1 MQNTRQFLDDNFLLS
16 NPIAVRLYHDFA
28 AKMPIIDYHN
38 HLDPRLIA
46 EDHSFENITQA
57 WLGGDHYKWRAMRT
71 LGINESYITGNKS
84 DKAKFEKWAY
94 TVPYTMRNPLYHWT
108 HLELQ
113 RYFGIKD
120 LLNADNAGSIYEQT
134 SEKMQSPEYSVQGL
148 LEMQQVKILCTT
160 DDPLDDLSYH
170 VHHQKSKHPL
180 QLRPSFRP
188 DKFIYIEHDTFL
200 PYLKKLEEKSNIA
213 IESYADLI
221 NALKQRA
228 DFFASAGC
236 LVSDHGLEYTP
247 QVSYTDEEVEAVFQ
261 AKMEGKPLSPEATE
275 QFKSAIIYDLGLMY
289 HELGWIQQFHLG
301 ALRNNNSRALK
312 TLGPDT
318 GGDSI
323 GDWPQAYTLSK
334 LLNRLDSDGR
344 LAKTVI
350 YNVNPAFNEVFAT
363 MIGNFNDGSI
373 KGKIQFGSGW
383 WFMDQKDGMEKQI
396 NALSN
401 MGLLSCFIGM
411 LTDSRSFL
419 SFPRHEYFRRILCNI
434 FGTEVESGLLPHDM
448 NWIGTIIQ
456 DICYNNITEYLNA
469 PANV

>member
-1 MQNTRQFLDDNFLLS
+1 MQNNRQFLDDNFLLS

-38 HLDPRLIA
+38 HLDPKLIA
-46 EDHSFENITQA
+46 NDHSFENITQA

-71 LGINESYITGNKS
+71 LGVDESYITGNKS

-94 TVPYTMRNPLYHWT
+94 TVPYTLRNPLYHWT

-120 LLNADNAGSIYEQT
+120 LLYTDNAASIYDQT
-134 SEKMQSPEYSVQGL
+134 SEMLQSPEYSVQRL
-148 LEMQQVKILCTT
+148 LEMQQVKMLCTT
-160 DDPLDDLSYH
+160 DDPLDDLTYH
-170 VHHQKSKHPL
+170 IEHQNSGHPF

-188 DKFIYIEHDTFL
+188 DKCIYIEHETFL
-200 PYLKKLEEKSNIA
+200 PYLNKLEEKSNIS
-213 IESYADLI
+213 ITSYADLLK
-221 NALKQRA
+221 ALKQRA
-228 DFFASAGC
+228 EFFASAGC
-236 LVSDHGLEYTP
+236 LVSDHGLEYIPQTP
-247 QVSYTDEEVEAVFQ
+247 YTEQEVEVIF
-261 AKMEGKPLSPEATE
+261 KSKLEGDILSPGDIEK
-275 QFKSAIIYDLGLMY
+275 FKSAIIYDLGLIY
-289 HELGWIQQFHLG
+289 HEMGWIQQFHLG
-301 ALRNNNSRALK
+301 AIRNNNSRALK
-312 TLGPDT
+312 TIGPDT

-323 GDWPQAYTLSK
+323 GDWPQAFTLSK

-383 WFMDQKDGMEKQI
+383 WFMDQKDGMERQI

-434 FGTEVESGLLPHDM
+434 FGTEIESGLLPYDM
-448 NWIGTIIQ
+448 SWIGKIIQ
-456 DICYNNITEYLNA
+456 DICYNNIAEYINA